1 MLERSMVLN
10 PTDFPDEW
18 VNETVK
24 ALLEGAVVVHPTET
38 VHGFGCRADN
48 PEALKRIHN
57 LKGRDPVK
65 SFILLVQG
73 VEWVGRFCPAP
84 PSRALKLAE
93 TFWPGPLT
101 IVSGT
106 SPEARNEYPWL
117 GETVALRQTP
127 HPFTS
132 RVVKNLG
139 LPMVSTSLNR
149 SGHPA
154 PDDPLSFVKGLEG
167 VVELAVI
174 DPASAAGSAGKASS
188 VVAVSADGRL
198 EMLREGVL
206 TAARIQAITGLEVRL
221 ENSHN
226 G

>member
-1 MLERSMVLN
+1 M
-10 PTDFPDEW
+10 
-18 VNETVK
+18 
-24 ALLEGAVVVHPTET
+24 VHPTET

-48 PEALKRIHN
+48 PSALERIHR

-65 SFILLVQG
+65 GFILLVPDRQSI
-73 VEWVGRFCPAP
+73 GRFCPEP
-84 PSRALKLAE
+84 PSRALELAQN
-93 TFWPGPLT
+93 FWPGPLT
-101 IVSGT
+101 IVFNT
-106 SPEARNEYPWL
+106 SPEARREYPWL

-127 HPFTS
+127 HRFTS
-132 RVVKNLG
+132 RVVKGLG

-154 PDDPLSFVKGLEG
+154 PDDPLRFLNGLDG

-174 DPASAAGSAGKASS
+174 DPALVSGSSGKASS
-188 VVAVSADGRL
+188 VVAADADGRL

-206 TAARIQAITGLEVRL
+206 TAARIQALTGLEVYPAKPR
-221 ENSHN
+221 N